1 MKIGDLVELSSRAKK
16 TRYLSVFRNKV
27 GIVVDIIPQQPD
39 YVYEVKWGDVEKS
52 SFFIRH
58 TLKKVKSEKR
68 V

>member
-16 TRYLSVFRNKV
+16 TRYLSVFRNKI

-39 YVYEVKWGDVEKS
+39 YVYEVKWGDVGKS